1 MSEEDTTKQVIDFV
15 SEISNDVKDRLKNYD
30 EKFNGMISNL
40 DKELES
46 TKKESKQELG
56 KINELLLKGVEDL
69 KTSLSSAIA
78 NIQNEISE
86 TKVGIKKDYT
96 DVTDNLTTKITS
108 IEAVADKLSNEITQK
123 DETLRSSIQEFE
135 KTLKEDIV
143 SNSSELEENLKKHIN
158 DMDSQNKEKINSS
171 NLKIQELETSL
182 GAQIKDISEQTT
194 NFSTNTSSRFDN
206 IMEKL
211 LEVKETFDKN
221 LEDTNIKNQDKI
233 DKYSESAENKFS
245 NINNLVSQVKEEI
258 NKQMGII
265 KLELEKKFSDLL
277 KQQKQFFSITQNH
290 SEGILSLT
298 DVLEDIRGNYLKNF
312 GEIKDDQKNMME
324 SFKKIIVGSSEN
336 LRNEVIVFSKE
347 VQRQLS
353 GFEKDSKTNFLL
365 KTDGEAIDEKV
376 KTLDRD
382 LRQKAETIRTDLV
395 QSLDENVRKFDSAVK
410 DSLNEVH
417 SVKLELE
424 RYKDE
429 IESMIERKVN
439 EKFEFVQEI
448 LSNVVIKSET
458 LSTLIKDSKI
468 KGPEVVK
475 VPVEKGS
482 ERLEEE

>member
-1 MSEEDTTKQVIDFV
+1 MSEEDTTKQVIEFV
-15 SEISNDVKDRLKNYD
+15 SEISKDVADRLKNYD
-30 EKFNGMISNL
+30 EKFNEMISNL

-46 TKKESKQELG
+46 AKNESKGELT

-69 KTSLSSAIA
+69 KSSLSSAIA

-86 TKVGIKKDYT
+86 TKVGIKKDIT
-96 DVTDNLTTKITS
+96 DVTDNLGNKITT
-108 IEAVADKLSNEITQK
+108 IETETDKLSKEITKK
-123 DETLRSSIQEFE
+123 DELLRTSLQESE
-135 KTLKEDIV
+135 KTLKEDMV
-143 SNSSELEENLKKHIN
+143 SNSSELEENLKKFIN
-158 DMDSQNKEKINSS
+158 DMDSQNKEKLNSS
-171 NLKIQELETSL
+171 NIKIQELETSL
-182 GAQIKDISEQTT
+182 GAQIKSVSEQTT
-194 NFSTNTSSRFDN
+194 NFSSNTSSRFDN
-206 IMEKL
+206 LMEKL
-211 LEVKETFDKN
+211 LEIKENFNKN
-221 LEDTNIKNQDKI
+221 LEDNSIKNQEKI
-233 DKYSESAENKFS
+233 DKYSESAETKFS
-245 NINNLVSQVKEEI
+245 DINNLVSQVKKEL
-258 NKQMGII
+258 NTQMGGI
-265 KLELEKKFSDLL
+265 KLDLEEKFSNLHN
-277 KQQKQFFSITQNH
+277 QRKQFFSITQNH

-298 DVLEDIRGNYLKNF
+298 DVLEDIRVNYLKNF

-365 KTDGEAIDEKV
+365 KTDGEAIDERV

-395 QSLDENVRKFDSAVK
+395 QSLDENVKKFDSAVK

-482 ERLEEE
+482 EKFKEE

>member
-1 MSEEDTTKQVIDFV
+1 MSENDTTKQVIEFV

-46 TKKESKQELG
+46 AKKESKEELV
-56 KINELLLKGVEDL
+56 KINELLLKGVEEL

-86 TKVGIKKDYT
+86 TKVGLKKDYT
-96 DVTDNLTTKITS
+96 DVTDNLTSKITS
-108 IEAVADKLSNEITQK
+108 IETETNKLSNEITQK
-123 DETLRSSIQEFE
+123 DELLRSSILESE
-135 KTLKEDIV
+135 KTVKEDMAFK
-143 SNSSELEENLKKHIN
+143 SSELEENLKKFIN
-158 DMDSQNKEKINSS
+158 DTDSQNKEKFNSS
-171 NLKIQELETSL
+171 NTKIQELESSL
-182 GAQIKDISEQTT
+182 GAQIKSINEQTT
-194 NFSTNTSSRFDN
+194 NFSSNTSSRFDN
-206 IMEKL
+206 LMEKI
-211 LEVKETFDKN
+211 LEVKETVQKN
-221 LEDTNIKNQDKI
+221 LEDNSIKNQEKI
-233 DKYSESAENKFS
+233 NKYSESSETKFS
-245 NINNLVSQVKEEI
+245 DINKLVSQVKEELNI
-258 NKQMGII
+258 QMESIKQDLDT
-265 KLELEKKFSDLL
+265 KYSDLNN
-277 KQQKQFFSITQNH
+277 QRKQFFSITQNH

-365 KTDGEAIDEKV
+365 KTDGEAIDERV

-395 QSLDENVRKFDSAVK
+395 QSLDENVKKFDSAVK
-410 DSLNEVH
+410 DSLNEVY

-482 ERLEEE
+482 EKLEKE